1 MPAITARLSTP
12 AATASSMISAM
23 KTEQCWPSDTPPPA
37 ASGDA
42 FFTGG
47 APPYCDTVCEAQQSL
62 LQFAAA
68 LLLYVILALAGTCC
82 IAAVQGPD
90 RFEVPKDA
98 QGVTQ

>member
-1 MPAITARLSTP
+1 MPRPYP
-12 AATASSMISAM
+12 ALLALLAF
-23 KTEQCWPSDTPPPA
+23 
-37 ASGDA
+37 SGYTL
-42 FFTGG
+42 FTLLQ
-47 APPYCDTVCEAQQSL
+47 AEQSL